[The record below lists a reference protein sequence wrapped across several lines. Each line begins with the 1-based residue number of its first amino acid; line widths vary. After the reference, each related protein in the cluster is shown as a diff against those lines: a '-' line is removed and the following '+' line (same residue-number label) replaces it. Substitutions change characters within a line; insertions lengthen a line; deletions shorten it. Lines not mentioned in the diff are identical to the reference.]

1 MSPVIRPPDED
12 EDGIP
17 FGREEL
23 MRALTTLE
31 AVIADAPEGEGG
43 PNWDKQGA
51 LRTIDRMREKPV
63 R

>member
-23 MRALTTLE
+23 MHALTDLE

-43 PNWDKQGA
+43 PN
-51 LRTIDRMREKPV
+51 
-63 R
+63 